1 MPRLSLLAAIAC
13 VCATAAAVLSFLQG
27 NWIGIVWVMVVGLS
41 SNMSWYYLRRE
52 RAERKSVTG

>member
-13 VCATAAAVLSFLQG
+13 VLATAAAVLSFLQG

-41 SNMSWYYLRRE
+41 SNMSWCYLRRE

>member
-13 VCATAAAVLSFLQG
+13 VFATAAAVLSFLQG